1 MTLKMYN
8 LDKMKQNFKK
18 IFPSFSNALIEDV
31 NTNAINQS
39 FLAGE
44 VIMRSGQY
52 IKNTVLVL
60 SGKIKI
66 YRENDDGGEFFMYYL
81 QPGQACAISMIC
93 ATKNEQSQIMAKVV
107 EDVEL
112 VMVPLHLMDKWMMQ
126 HRSWYEFVIDTYRS
140 RFEEVL
146 EVVDSIAFRA
156 MDERLEFYLKR
167 HRDACGC
174 IDLKISHQEIA
185 TELNTSREVIS
196 RLLKKLEQRGSLKLH
211 RNHIEFLK

>member
-1 MTLKMYN
+1 MNQNLKK
-8 LDKMKQNFKK
+8 L
-18 IFPSFSNALIEDV
+18 FPTFSNALIDDI
-31 NTNAINQS
+31 NSNAIDQS
-39 FLAGE
+39 FVTGD
-44 VIMRSGQY
+44 VIMRTGQY

-60 SGKIKI
+60 SGSIKI
-66 YRENDDGGEFFMYYL
+66 YREDEDGGEFFMYYL

-112 VMVPLHLMDKWMMQ
+112 VMVPLPLMDKWMMQ

-167 HRDACGC
+167 HKDACGC
-174 IDLKISHQEIA
+174 VDLKLSHQEIA

-196 RLLKKLEQRGSLKLH
+196 RLLKKLEQRGALKLH
-211 RNHIEFLK
+211 RNHIELLK

>member
-1 MTLKMYN
+1 MIEILKK
-8 LDKMKQNFKK
+8 L
-18 IFPSFSNALIEDV
+18 FPSFSNTLADDI
-31 NTNAINQS
+31 NAYSSDQS
-39 FLAGE
+39 FVAGTI
-44 VIMRSGQY
+44 IMRTGEY

-60 SGKIKI
+60 SGRIKI
-66 YRENDDGGEFFMYYL
+66 YREDNDGGEFFMYYL

-112 VMVPLHLMDKWMMQ
+112 VMIPLPFMDKWMMQ

-140 RFEEVL
+140 RFEEVF

-167 HRDACGC
+167 HKEVCGC
-174 IDLKISHQEIA
+174 VDLKLSHQEIA

-196 RLLKKLEQRGSLKLH
+196 RLLKKLERRGELKLH
-211 RNHIEFLK
+211 RNHIELLK

>member
-1 MTLKMYN
+1 MY
-8 LDKMKQNFKK
+8 QSIKK
-18 IFPSFSNALIEDV
+18 LFSSFSSSLIDDIEKNAVIQE
-31 NTNAINQS
+31 
-39 FLAGE
+39 FKAGD
-44 VIMRSGQY
+44 VIMRTGQY

-60 SGKIKI
+60 SGSIKI
-66 YRENDDGGEFFMYYL
+66 YREDEDGGEFFMYYL

-107 EDVEL
+107 EDAEL
-112 VMVPLHLMDKWMMQ
+112 VMVPLPLMDKWMMQ

-167 HRDACGC
+167 HKDACGC
-174 IDLKISHQEIA
+174 NDLKLSHQEIA

-196 RLLKKLEQRGSLKLH
+196 RLLKKLEQRGELKLH
-211 RNHIEFLK
+211 RNHIELLK